1 MIARN
6 HAALRDLLE
15 RGKPVNSIDNM
26 GWMPL
31 HWAAQLGDLESAK
44 MILNQGMKILHILPK
59 LLGLSSLSCD
69 SQVGVV
75 LVNFAHFDILFLSS
89 MY

>member
-1 MIARN
+1 MAKKYIYYLSSILQAVIARN

-44 MILNQGMKILHILPK
+44 MILSRGMKIRHVLAINEICHLGIGPIK
-59 LLGLSSLSCD
+59 L
-69 SQVGVV
+69 GVT
-75 LVNFAHFDILFLSS
+75 
-89 MY
+89 